1 MTVARKA
8 VWLEER
14 LDGEEKNLCSAP
26 AAESYTLLTRHGH
39 LPLATPVIVVLLA
52 RTARLAVK
60 MMLFREYA
68 GYS

>member
-1 MTVARKA
+1 MVKK
-8 VWLEER
+8 
-14 LDGEEKNLCSAP
+14 KNLCSAP